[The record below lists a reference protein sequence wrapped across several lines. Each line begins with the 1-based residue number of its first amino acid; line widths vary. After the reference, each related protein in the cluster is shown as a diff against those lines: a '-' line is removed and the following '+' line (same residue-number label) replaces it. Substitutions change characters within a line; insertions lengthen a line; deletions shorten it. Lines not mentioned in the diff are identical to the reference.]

1 MLGQRAYRPMHE
13 NSVEAVEDMIKLGD
27 LNEEGILRN
36 LLLRYRQYQIYVRPV
51 PSTSVPSPSGP
62 ARPQCRSSSPN
73 TFLCTSFANFP
84 RSSTFVH

>member
-1 MLGQRAYRPMHE
+1 MGQRAYRPMHE

-51 PSTSVPSPSGP
+51 PSTSGP
-62 ARPQCRSSSPN
+62 TRPRCPSSSPN
-73 TFLCTSFANFP
+73 TFLCTSFAVFLDHLHLYIVF
-84 RSSTFVH
+84 TVH